1 MNTKA
6 RQGVYAAAITP
17 VAADGRP
24 DTAKLIAY
32 CQRLIDDGLDGIAP
46 TGTTGE
52 GNSLPF
58 DWRLELPSAFATA
71 GLAADR
77 VIFGTGSCA
86 ADDAVALTKAALGAG
101 YVNALVLP
109 PFYLKNVSDDG
120 LFAYYA
126 RLIEGVDSDALRIY
140 LYHFPQMSQT
150 PISIPLIQRL
160 KAEFGPIIAGLKDS
174 SGDYAGSLAF
184 AGAVEDFDVFPSNEG
199 VLIDAMAKG
208 CAGVIS
214 ATTNSSARLAQRTLQ
229 ATGTEQTRLQGLL
242 NDVRQ
247 TIAKYPLSAAIKQIE
262 AWKSGDKSWR
272 TVFPPLVP
280 LSPDQQR
287 DLRRDLE
294 ALPTECGVLMSSP
307 DEQSLE

>member
-1 MNTKA
+1 MSNKA
-6 RQGVYAAAITP
+6 RKGVYAAAITP
-17 VAADGRP
+17 VASNGRP
-24 DTAKLIAY
+24 DTNKLIAY
-32 CQRLIDDGLDGIAP
+32 CQRLMSEGLDGVAP

-58 DWRLELPSAFATA
+58 DWRLALPGAFAEA
-71 GLAADR
+71 GLSPDR

-86 ADDAVALTKAALGAG
+86 ADDAVTLTKAGVEAG

-126 RLIEGVDSDALRIY
+126 RLIEGVGSDALRIY

-160 KAEFGPIIAGLKDS
+160 KAEFGPVIAGLKDS

-184 AGAVEDFDVFPSNEG
+184 ASAADDFDVFPSNEG
-199 VLIDAMAKG
+199 VMVDALAKG
-208 CAGVIS
+208 CGGVIS
-214 ATTNSSARLAQRTLQ
+214 ATTNASARLARRTLE
-229 ATGTEQTRLQGLL
+229 ASGTEQEALQHHL
-242 NDVRQ
+242 NAVRQ
-247 TIAKYPLSAAIKQIE
+247 VIAKYPLSAAIKQIE
-262 AWKSGDKSWR
+262 AWKSGDETWCP
-272 TVFPPLVP
+272 VFPPLVA
-280 LSPDQQR
+280 LTQTQKS

-294 ALPTECGVLMSSP
+294 ALPAECDVLP
-307 DEQSLE
+307 QPEFA

>member
-1 MNTKA
+1 MSTKA
-6 RQGVYAAAITP
+6 TKGVYAAAITP
-17 VAADGRP
+17 VGANGRP
-24 DTAKLIAY
+24 DTQKLVSY
-32 CQRLIDDGLDGIAP
+32 CLRLISEGLDGVAP

-58 DWRLELPSAFATA
+58 YWRIELPNAFAEA
-71 GLAADR
+71 GLPPNR

-86 ADDAVALTKAALGAG
+86 ADDAVALTKSGVDAG
-101 YVNALVLP
+101 FPNALVLP
-109 PFYLKNVSDDG
+109 PFYLKNVSDEG

-126 RLIEGVDSDALRIY
+126 RLIEGVGSDDLRIY

-160 KAEFGPIIAGLKDS
+160 KTEFGPIIAGLKDS

-184 AGAVEDFDVFPSNEG
+184 AGAAEDFDVFPSNEG
-199 VLIDAMAKG
+199 VLVDALSKG

-214 ATTNSSARLAQRTLQ
+214 ATTNSSAGLARRTLESSGPEQVMLQ
-229 ATGTEQTRLQGLL
+229 ALL

-262 AWKSGDKSWR
+262 AWKSGDEDWCR
-272 TVFPPLVP
+272 VFPPLVE
-280 LSPDQQR
+280 LTEDQKASLKAELQ
-287 DLRRDLE
+287 
-294 ALPTECGVLMSSP
+294 ALPTQTGVLG
-307 DEQSLE
+307 SLEPA